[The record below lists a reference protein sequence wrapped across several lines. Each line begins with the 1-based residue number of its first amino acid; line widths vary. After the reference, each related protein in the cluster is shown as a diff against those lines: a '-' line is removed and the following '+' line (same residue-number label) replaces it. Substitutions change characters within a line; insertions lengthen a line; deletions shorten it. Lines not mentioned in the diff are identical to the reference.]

1 MHLIMLLLENGNK
14 KKVIKIE
21 NITLGQ
27 IAIALAF
34 IVGLITSVVAILKYA
49 KSINNKILEPINQK
63 LTKMDSDHLKKLENL
78 ELNSIKTDLVNFIND
93 LEHNVPKSQIQK
105 MNAHELY
112 DRYSEL
118 GGNSYVH
125 DHWERLKKE
134 GKV

>member
-1 MHLIMLLLENGNK
+1 M
-14 KKVIKIE
+14 IKIE

-63 LTKMDSDHLKKLENL
+63 LTKMDSDHLKKMENL
-78 ELNSIKTDLVNFIND
+78 ELSSIKTDLVNFIND

>member
-1 MHLIMLLLENGNK
+1 M
-14 KKVIKIE
+14 IKIE

-49 KSINNKILEPINQK
+49 KLINNKILEPINQK
-63 LTKMDSDHLKKLENL
+63 LDEMDSNHLKKIENL

-93 LEHNVPKSQIQK
+93 IEHNVPKSQIQK

>member
-63 LTKMDSDHLKKLENL
+63 LD
-78 ELNSIKTDLVNFIND
+78 
-93 LEHNVPKSQIQK
+93 
-105 MNAHELY
+105 Y
-112 DRYSEL
+112 
-118 GGNSYVH
+118 
-125 DHWERLKKE
+125 
-134 GKV
+134 

>member
-1 MHLIMLLLENGNK
+1 MVIK
-14 KKVIKIE
+14 KKAIKIE

-27 IAIALAF
+27 IGVWLAF
-34 IVGLITSVVAILKYA
+34 IVTFIGSILAILRYA
-49 KSINNKILEPINQK
+49 KQVNNKILEPLNEK
-63 LTKMDSDHLKKLENL
+63 LNVMDKEHLKKIELL

-93 LEHNVPKSQIQK
+93 VEHNVPKSQIQK
-105 MNAHELY
+105 LNAHELY

-125 DHWERLKKE
+125 DHWEKLKRE

>member
-1 MHLIMLLLENGNK
+1 MIGILYFIIQK
-14 KKVIKIE
+14 TKKVIKIE
-21 NITLGQ
+21 NITIGQ
-27 IAIALAF
+27 IGIWLGF
-34 IVGLITSVVAILKYA
+34 IVTFVGSIVAILRYA
-49 KSINNKILEPINQK
+49 KQVNNKILEPINQK

-78 ELNSIKTDLVNFIND
+78 ELSSIKTDLVNFIND

-125 DHWERLKKE
+125 DHWEKLKKE